1 MVKKTKSAGV
11 HKNALT
17 HGIYAQDIVLPWEIE
32 QDFVDL
38 YEGLRNEFEPDGQAE
53 EEAVLGIAGLYW
65 KKRRLTIGS
74 QLAYQALPD
83 VSKAGESGWR
93 GVGEYLQTTSDGMEI
108 VRELIRNAAVAYA
121 DTLQYV
127 FAVVKSKV
135 AKLDT
140 PAPPADE
147 KLDSYAMSMKESL
160 LGRQTEQLDALREVI
175 KELKETDVKLLT
187 PMRTMFDSQD
197 FVQTA
202 ADRIFRPDLV
212 EREVRIGA
220 LIDRQIEKGLTQLV
234 HLKEYKRMYKKKQVT
249 GPPDDMIIVPSSKA
263 PGDA

>member
-1 MVKKTKSAGV
+1 M
-11 HKNALT
+11 
-17 HGIYAQDIVLPWEIE
+17 
-32 QDFVDL
+32 
-38 YEGLRNEFEPDGQAE
+38 
-53 EEAVLGIAGLYW
+53 
-65 KKRRLTIGS
+65 
-74 QLAYQALPD
+74 
-83 VSKAGESGWR
+83 
-93 GVGEYLQTTSDGMEI
+93 
-108 VRELIRNAAVAYA
+108 RELIRKAAVAYA
-121 DTLQYV
+121 DALQCV

-160 LGRQTEQLDALREVI
+160 LERQTEQLDALREVI
-175 KELKETDVKLLT
+175 KELKETDAKLLT

-249 GPPDDMIIVPSSKA
+249 GPPDDVIIVPSSKA

>member
-1 MVKKTKSAGV
+1 MVKKTKSASV

-38 YEGLRNEFEPDGQAE
+38 YEGLRNELEPDGPAE

-108 VRELIRNAAVAYA
+108 VREVLRNTAKAYVG
-121 DTLQYV
+121 TLQCACSSEIESGKTGRARASSRREPRWLCYV
-127 FAVVKSKV
+127 EEGIATW
-135 AKLDT
+135 A
-140 PAPPADE
+140 
-147 KLDSYAMSMKESL
+147 
-160 LGRQTEQLDALREVI
+160 
-175 KELKETDVKLLT
+175 TD
-187 PMRTMFDSQD
+187 
-197 FVQTA
+197 
-202 ADRIFRPDLV
+202 
-212 EREVRIGA
+212 
-220 LIDRQIEKGLTQLV
+220 
-234 HLKEYKRMYKKKQVT
+234 
-249 GPPDDMIIVPSSKA
+249 
-263 PGDA
+263 

>member
-38 YEGLRNEFEPDGQAE
+38 YEGLRNELEPDGPAE

-108 VRELIRNAAVAYA
+108 VREVLRNTAKAYVG
-121 DTLQYV
+121 TLQYV
-127 FAVVKSKV
+127 LAVVKSKV
-135 AKLDT
+135 AKLDA
-140 PAPPADE
+140 PAPLQQDE
-147 KLDSYAMSMKESL
+147 NLDGYAMSRKEL
-160 LGRQTEQLDALREVI
+160 RPGRQTQQLDALREVI
-175 KELKETDVKLLT
+175 KELKETDVRLLT

-197 FVQTA
+197 FVQTSC
-202 ADRIFRPDLV
+202 RSYLSP
-212 EREVRIGA
+212 
-220 LIDRQIEKGLTQLV
+220 
-234 HLKEYKRMYKKKQVT
+234 
-249 GPPDDMIIVPSSKA
+249 GPR
-263 PGDA
+263 